1 MKKAVRAI
9 VIKGDCLLVIKR
21 NKFGT
26 KYNTLVGG
34 AVEMGEELETA
45 VLRELKEETGIVVS
59 DPKLVYIEEPG
70 PPYGTQYI
78 FKCEYVSG
86 EPTLSSEAPESYINK
101 LGQNL
106 YEPAWVK
113 LEDLRG
119 GSFKSPQLLE
129 EIFRA
134 VREGF
139 PDKPMLIKG

>member
-1 MKKAVRAI
+1 MM
-9 VIKGDCLLVIKR
+9 KR

-26 KYNTLVGG
+26 KYCTLIGG
-34 AVEMGEELETA
+34 GVDMGEELETA
-45 VLRELKEETGIVVS
+45 VLRELKEETGIIVS
-59 DPKLVYIEEPG
+59 DPRMVYIEEPG

-86 EPTLSSEAPESYINK
+86 EPTLSPEAPESHINK

-113 LEDLRG
+113 LEDLSG
-119 GSFKSPQLLE
+119 DNFKSPQLLG

-134 VREGF
+134 VKDGF
-139 PDKPMLIKG
+139 PDKPILIKG